1 MFYHFIKLILL
12 AAIVFISFPI
22 CVLLGLFVAVL
33 LGNALI
39 GYWTTVICAVSIVLF
54 VIVEG
59 VITIYQMVKSVWK

>member
-12 AAIVFISFPI
+12 AATIFIGFPI

-33 LGNALI
+33 LNNASV

-59 VITIYQMVKSVWK
+59 AITIYQMVKSVWK

>member
-1 MFYHFIKLILL
+1 MLYHFIKLILL
-12 AAIVFISFPI
+12 AATIFISFPI

-59 VITIYQMVKSVWK
+59 VITIYQMVKMVWK

>member
-39 GYWTTVICAVSIVLF
+39 GYWTTVICAVSIALF

-59 VITIYQMVKSVWK
+59 VITIYQMVKMVWK

>member
-22 CVLLGLFVAVL
+22 CVLLGLFIAVL

>member
-1 MFYHFIKLILL
+1 L

-59 VITIYQMVKSVWK
+59 AITIYQMVKMVWK

>member
-22 CVLLGLFVAVL
+22 CVLLGVLVAVL
-33 LGNALI
+33 LDNALI

-59 VITIYQMVKSVWK
+59 AITIYQMVKSVWK

>member
-59 VITIYQMVKSVWK
+59 VITIYQMVKTVWK

>member
-1 MFYHFIKLILL
+1 MLYHFIKLILL
-12 AAIVFISFPI
+12 AAAVFIGFPI

-39 GYWTTVICAVSIVLF
+39 GYWTTVICTVSIVLF

-59 VITIYQMVKSVWK
+59 VITIYQMVKMVWK

>member
-1 MFYHFIKLILL
+1 MLYHFIKLILL

>member
-1 MFYHFIKLILL
+1 MLYHFIKLILL
-12 AAIVFISFPI
+12 AAIAFISFPI

-59 VITIYQMVKSVWK
+59 VITIYQMVKMVWK

>member
-1 MFYHFIKLILL
+1 MLYHFIKLILL

-59 VITIYQMVKSVWK
+59 VITIYQMVKMVWK

>member
-1 MFYHFIKLILL
+1 
-12 AAIVFISFPI
+12 
-22 CVLLGLFVAVL
+22 LFVAVL

-59 VITIYQMVKSVWK
+59 AITIYQMVKMVWK

>member
-1 MFYHFIKLILL
+1 MLYHFIKLILL

-54 VIVEG
+54 VFVEG
-59 VITIYQMVKSVWK
+59 VITIYQMVKTVWK

>member
-12 AAIVFISFPI
+12 AAIVFIGFPI
-22 CVLLGLFVAVL
+22 CILLGLFVAML

-59 VITIYQMVKSVWK
+59 VITIYQMVKIVWK

>member
-12 AAIVFISFPI
+12 AATIFVGFPI
-22 CVLLGLFVAVL
+22 CVLLGVFVAVL
-33 LGNALI
+33 FGNALI

-59 VITIYQMVKSVWK
+59 AITIYQMVKSVWK

>member
-1 MFYHFIKLILL
+1 MLYHFIKLILL

-33 LGNALI
+33 LGNASV

-59 VITIYQMVKSVWK
+59 VITIYQMVKMVWK

>member
-12 AAIVFISFPI
+12 AATIFVGFPI
-22 CVLLGLFVAVL
+22 CILLGVFVAVL

-54 VIVEG
+54 VIVED
-59 VITIYQMVKSVWK
+59 VITIYQMVKMVWK

>member
-1 MFYHFIKLILL
+1 MLYHFIKLILL

-33 LGNALI
+33 LGNASV

-54 VIVEG
+54 VIVES
-59 VITIYQMVKSVWK
+59 VITIYQMVKLVWK

>member
-1 MFYHFIKLILL
+1 MLYHFIKLILL

-54 VIVEG
+54 VIMEG
-59 VITIYQMVKSVWK
+59 VITIYQMVKMVWK

>member
-1 MFYHFIKLILL
+1 MLYHFIKLILL

-33 LGNALI
+33 LGNASV

-54 VIVEG
+54 VIVES

>member
-59 VITIYQMVKSVWK
+59 VITIYQMVKMVWK

>member
-1 MFYHFIKLILL
+1 MLYHFIKLILL

-22 CVLLGLFVAVL
+22 CILLGLFVAML

-59 VITIYQMVKSVWK
+59 VITIYQMVKMVWK

>member
-1 MFYHFIKLILL
+1 MLYHFIKLILL
-12 AAIVFISFPI
+12 AAIVFIGFPI
-22 CVLLGLFVAVL
+22 CILLGLFVAML

-59 VITIYQMVKSVWK
+59 VITIYQMVKMVWK